1 MGQLKALFGLDRDPV
16 LIVDRPGWD
25 STAGSNT
32 WTFLESIIDPMADR
46 LEEKHGGCCRLRTG
60 RGIAGYVAPH
70 LVPTKSGIATWAT
83 LF

>member
-32 WTFLESIIDPMADR
+32 WTFLESTIDPMVDR
-46 LEEKHGGCCRLRTG
+46 LDEKHGGFYLFHRASICRLRMPANPPSEYPGST
-60 RGIAGYVAPH
+60 AMA
-70 LVPTKSGIATWAT
+70 
-83 LF
+83 